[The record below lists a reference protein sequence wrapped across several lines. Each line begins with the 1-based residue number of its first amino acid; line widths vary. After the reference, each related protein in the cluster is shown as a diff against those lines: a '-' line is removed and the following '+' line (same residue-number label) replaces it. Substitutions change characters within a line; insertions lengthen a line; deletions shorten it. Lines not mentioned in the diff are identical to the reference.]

1 VLSKLLQLKDGKGYL
16 SIMSNQNNTCAVIP
30 FFNEEKTIAEV
41 ITRTLKYVNN
51 VIAVNDGSADNSIKN
66 IPVDERIIV
75 LENKFNEGKGSALNK
90 GFRESLKRGYE
101 LTFTLDADLQH
112 PPENLQDFFSIIDDY
127 DIVIGNR
134 LEDISDMPPQRIL
147 SNKITSFL
155 MGIKTGQAILD
166 SQCGFRLFRTKIFQ
180 DILPTFSGYEAES
193 QILIN
198 AARKNYKIGFVKI
211 PTVYGN
217 EKSKMNPLQA
227 ITGFI
232 RVLFI

>member
-1 VLSKLLQLKDGKGYL
+1 
-16 SIMSNQNNTCAVIP
+16 MSNQNNTCAVIP

-41 ITRTLKYVNN
+41 IKKTLKFVKN
-51 VIAVNDGSADNSIKN
+51 VIAVNDGSTDNSIKK

-75 LENKFNEGKGSALNK
+75 LQNKFNEGKGAALNK
-90 GFRESLKRGYE
+90 GFKESLKRGYE
-101 LTFTLDADLQH
+101 FTFTLDADLQH
-112 PPENLQDFFSIIDDY
+112 PPENLPDFFPIINNY

-155 MGIKTGQAILD
+155 MGIKTGQSILD
-166 SQCGFRLFRTKIFQ
+166 SQCGFRLFRTRILQ

-198 AARKNYKIGFVKI
+198 AARKNYKIGFVKV

-217 EKSKMNPLQA
+217 EESKMNPFQA
-227 ITGFI
+227 IAGFI